1 MSEARTSAGA
11 ATRIALVMLGMSAL
25 LNMYSTQPILGEVAR
40 WAGVGVETAAWTVSA
55 TTAGVALVAPWAGML
70 SDAWGRRRV
79 ILSAVLAMALLGL
92 PGLVVNSFWL
102 LLAMRFAQGMCC
114 PFIFA
119 VVVAYLGE
127 EYAARQAA
135 RLNALYIAGTALGGF
150 AGRMVA
156 ALVSDCTGQ
165 WRLSF
170 LANTVVLLVT
180 WVVAW
185 FFLPPERRFVPRRR
199 GGNNAV
205 TGLSPGGF
213 LSRWRL
219 LCTILVGATL
229 LFQQT
234 ASFTFASLRLGEPP
248 FSLSTSAIGMVFLV
262 FLLPMATTPLSGRMM
277 QRWGEL
283 RVFVL
288 FQLVGAVGIAVTL
301 IPALPAML
309 CGRRCPAWASLPG
322 RRRVPRWR
330 DGCCRG
336 PGRRRWG
343 GISPAITWAAPSAR
357 WPRGAGTRRR
367 AGARWWRS
375 SWRRSRRG
383 RRWEGSPGRGGAG
396 PALPRQSRVSTG
408 RAGA

>member
-92 PGLVVNSFWL
+92 PGLVVNNFWL

-156 ALVSDCTGQ
+156 ALVSEWTGQ

-180 WVVAW
+180 WAVAW
-185 FFLPPERRFVPRRR
+185 FFLPPERRFVPQRWGRST
-199 GGNNAV
+199 AV
-205 TGLSPGGF
+205 TGLSPGSF

-219 LCTILVGATL
+219 PCTILVGATL

-248 FSLSTSAIGMVFLV
+248 FSLSTSATGMVFLV
-262 FLLPMATTPLSGRMM
+262 FLLPMVTTPLSGRMM

-309 CGRRCPAWASLPG
+309 CGLALSCVGVFAGQAAGTSMAGRLLPGARSAAVGWYLSGYYLGGALGAVAPGRWYAEEGWGAVVAILLATVAAGTALGGIAWAG
-322 RRRVPRWR
+322 
-330 DGCCRG
+330 RG
-336 PGRRRWG
+336 PV
-343 GISPAITWAAPSAR
+343 
-357 WPRGAGTRRR
+357 
-367 AGARWWRS
+367 
-375 SWRRSRRG
+375 RRSR
-383 RRWEGSPGRGGAG
+383 AD
-396 PALPRQSRVSTG
+396 PA
-408 RAGA
+408 